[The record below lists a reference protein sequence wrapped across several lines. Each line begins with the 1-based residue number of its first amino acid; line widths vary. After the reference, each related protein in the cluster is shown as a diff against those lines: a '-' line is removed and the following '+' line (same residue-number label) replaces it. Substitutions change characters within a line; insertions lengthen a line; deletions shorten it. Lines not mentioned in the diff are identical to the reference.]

1 MELYNNLLGWSQA
14 GSTTDRCANDTPEN
28 LKKNLSKQPADWYY
42 QDKEIYYKWNS
53 TGHRCKEISD
63 IDLSNYILT
72 IGCSHTVGVGLE
84 LEKSYPYVL
93 SQLMGCDYYNLAI
106 DGSGIDTIQYNLVVW
121 FFTMLKKP
129 RALIIQ
135 WPDRNR
141 FIATIPNGSQFYPRG
156 TWSIK
161 EDPNIGTFLISG
173 EDTGFFSARKILA
186 ENMIKLISACP
197 IYQFA
202 YSKEKLGDAFS
213 VVRKDVARDLD
224 HPGIKS
230 NLHVANTLYQ
240 LIK

>member
-93 SQLMGCDYYNLAI
+93 LDLGYNI
-106 DGSGIDTIQYNLVVW
+106 DLSPISS
-121 FFTMLKKP
+121 
-129 RALIIQ
+129 
-135 WPDRNR
+135 
-141 FIATIPNGSQFYPRG
+141 ATQ
-156 TWSIK
+156 
-161 EDPNIGTFLISG
+161 IGTCVVSPII
-173 EDTGFFSARKILA
+173 EDVITTTTTTTA
-186 ENMIKLISACP
+186 P
-197 IYQFA
+197 
-202 YSKEKLGDAFS
+202 
-213 VVRKDVARDLD
+213 
-224 HPGIKS
+224 
-230 NLHVANTLYQ
+230 
-240 LIK
+240 